1 MLIKEIIQATN
12 GKLLKGSL
20 NDHIDHIS
28 QDTRNIEIG
37 DMYVAL
43 IGNRDGHDFIGQV
56 ESSAKAVLVSKEVDT
71 SIDNVILVDDTLK
84 ALGDIARYIRE
95 KSHVKV
101 VGVTGSVGKT
111 STKDMIY
118 SVVSMKYKTLK
129 TLGNYNNHLGLP
141 LTIFRYEN
149 EDVMILE
156 MGMNHLGEISY
167 LTNIAK
173 PDIAVITNVGT
184 AHIGELGSREN
195 ILKAKMEIVEGL
207 KNNGILIING
217 DNDMLSTVEEGNY
230 QLKKVGIQCDSS
242 LKVKD
247 VILNETN
254 SLFHLEYM
262 DKQYEVYVPVAG
274 EHFVLN
280 ALIAIQVGLCLD
292 ISIEDCIEG
301 VKSFQL
307 TKNRNDIIELKDH
320 IQLIDGTYNANVDS
334 MKAGIDVLSGYRSRK
349 IAVLADMLELGE
361 YEEKLHR
368 EVGRYLVDKKIDMVI
383 TVGKASRYIDDEVK
397 NQLRAIHCENNDEVK
412 ELLLKEIHEDDV
424 LLIKGSNSMKLKE
437 VVEYLKESLK

>member
-1 MLIKEIIQATN
+1 MLVKEIIQATN
-12 GKLLKGSL
+12 GKLIKGNL
-20 NDHIDHIS
+20 EDKINHIS
-28 QDTRNIEIG
+28 QDTRTIENG

-43 IGNRDGHDFIGQV
+43 IGNRNGHDFIGQV
-56 ESSAKAVLVSKEVDT
+56 ESYAKAVLVSQDVDT
-71 SIDNVILVDDTLK
+71 SIDNVIMVEDTLK
-84 ALGDIARYIRE
+84 ALGDIAGYIRE

-141 LTIFRYEN
+141 LTILRYVDE
-149 EDVMILE
+149 EVMILE

-207 KNNGILIING
+207 KEQGILIING
-217 DNDMLSTVEEGNY
+217 DNDMLSTVKEGNY
-230 QLKKVGIQCDSS
+230 QLKKVGIECVSD

-247 VILNETN
+247 VVLNETN
-254 SLFHLEYM
+254 STFVLDYC
-262 DKQYEVYVPVAG
+262 DKEYEVFVPVAG
-274 EHFVLN
+274 EHFVSN
-280 ALIAIQVGLCLD
+280 ALVAIEVGLSLD

-320 IQLIDGTYNANVDS
+320 IQVIDGTYNANVDS
-334 MKAGIDVLSGYRSRK
+334 MKAGIDVLSGYSSRK

-368 EVGRYLVDKKIDMVI
+368 EVGKYLIDKKIDIVV

-397 NQLRAIHCENNDEVK
+397 KSLKAYHFQNNDEVK
-412 ELLLKEIHEDDV
+412 EFLLKEINEKDV

-437 VVEYLKESLK
+437 VVEYLKENLK